1 MLMAFTRGVSAAIT
15 RCELTYLKRATVD
28 WALARAQHATYE
40 RRLQDVGCRVTRLAA
55 GASLPDSVFIEDTA
69 VVFDEL
75 AVITRPGA
83 ACRRAE
89 TPAVAAALHRYRSL
103 AWIEAPGAM
112 DGGDVLVTGHRV
124 LVGLSIRTNRAAA
137 VQLRAILAPFGYSV
151 EEIEVRGCLHLK
163 SAVTQI
169 GENLLLMN
177 PAWLPPGPFASF
189 DRIAVDPQEPRAANA
204 LLAGGRIIFPAV
216 FPRTREHLEQLGL
229 RVCCVNASELAKAE
243 GALTCCSL
251 IFEAK
256 GTETA

>member
-1 MLMAFTRGVSAAIT
+1 MLMAFTRGVSAAIN
-15 RCELTYLKRATVD
+15 RCELTYLERSPVN
-28 WALARAQHATYE
+28 WVLAQAQHATYE
-40 RRLQDVGCRVTRLAA
+40 RRLQDAGCRLKRLAA

-89 TPAVAAALHRYRSL
+89 TPAVATALRLYRSL
-103 AWIEAPGAM
+103 AWIEAPGSM
-112 DGGDVLVTGHRV
+112 DGGDVLVTRRRV
-124 LVGLSIRTNRAAA
+124 FVGLSIRTNCAAA
-137 VQLRAILAPFGYSV
+137 AQLRSILAPFGYRV
-151 EEIEVRGCLHLK
+151 QEIEVRGCLHLK

-189 DRIAVDPQEPRAANA
+189 DRIAVDPQEPRGANA
-204 LLAGGRIIFPAV
+204 VLAGRRIIFPTAY
-216 FPRTREHLEQLGL
+216 PRTRERVEQLGL
-229 RVCCVNASELAKAE
+229 RVCCVDADELAKAE

-251 IFEAK
+251 IFETK
-256 GTETA
+256 GTETV